1 VGKVEIDI
9 DGGAAAILYA
19 VFAAP
24 KDAAANWK
32 SEKLTKTETKVRVPG
47 VPTPALMLTGSRPGL
62 TPGSRGTLVGY
73 TAITFVSED
82 VILEAFTTSRSS
94 KSRGDARTTVALA
107 ELAYRHLTTV
117 ARRLTG

>member
-1 VGKVEIDI
+1 MRRPPRSG
-9 DGGAAAILYA
+9 
-19 VFAAP
+19 FATSRVCSP
-24 KDAAANWK
+24 RRP
-32 SEKLTKTETKVRVPG
+32 SFIGFEKLTKTETKVRVPG

-62 TPGSRGTLVGY
+62 TPASRGTLVGY